1 MSSTDLARSESEI
14 QTPPAPR
21 RRLLSEM
28 NRGTMI
34 LCQILLGATIMG
46 MWQLASVTIV
56 DNFFISNPIDVSIRL
71 WEWTFSGFIWIHLW
85 VTLYETLA
93 GFALGSLIG
102 VSLGIWLGVAH
113 FMSRLLNPFLF
124 GFYAMPKIALAPLFV
139 LWFGLGL
146 ESKIA
151 LSTVI
156 VFFLVFF
163 NTYTGVREVDPE
175 LIDAVRLMKR
185 KYIGCVLVVKEDRLI
200 GIFTERDLMTRVV
213 PENIDVNKTPVSEY
227 MTPDPKAVERTEPLA
242 DVFEMLSMNRF
253 RHVPI
258 TDKGKAV
265 GIVSLSDFA
274 AVLKEVFE
282 EDKYLNYFL
291 DVHNKK
297 SIDRL

>member
-46 MWQLASVTIV
+46 MWQLASGTIV
-56 DNFFISNPIDVSIRL
+56 DNFFISNPIDVTIRL
-71 WEWTFSGFIWIHLW
+71 WKWTFSGFIWIHLW

-175 LIDAVRLMKR
+175 MIDTVRLMKAT
-185 KYIGCVLVVKEDRLI
+185 KYQILTLVIVPSAMGWIFAGLKISVPYALIGAIVGELIAANHGLGFLLQYAGAEFDTTGVFTVLVVIAL
-200 GIFTERDLMTRVV
+200 LAVV
-213 PENIDVNKTPVSEY
+213 
-227 MTPDPKAVERTEPLA
+227 
-242 DVFEMLSMNRF
+242 
-253 RHVPI
+253 
-258 TDKGKAV
+258 
-265 GIVSLSDFA
+265 
-274 AVLKEVFE
+274 
-282 EDKYLNYFL
+282 LNYAVDIAQL
-291 DVHNKK
+291 
-297 SIDRL
+297 RLERWKMVSN